1 VPDIEHHSAQLP
13 VSGEFSLRAA
23 STFAFG
29 PTEGTGPSAR
39 DRLRLA
45 FPVDGGRGYAGA
57 VLRQD
62 TEPHGPIT
70 VDLTLRDG
78 AEAKVAL
85 AQVARIVS
93 LDHDGSGFLEIGR
106 ADPVLGELQRAHRGQ
121 RPVLFGSPYEAAAWA
136 VISSRRPAAR
146 GKRVRD
152 ELSVQFGDT
161 FELEGETLH
170 AFPQPVHLLELGDR
184 FDGLNLEKLTRL
196 RGVAGAAFDGDLDAR
211 MLHALGPERAFD
223 ELQRLDGIGPFYAGL
238 IVVRATGFA
247 DALVP
252 MPEPKLLAHAAHYY
266 ACSEEPTLQ
275 WLTDLAQR
283 WRPFRTWAT
292 VLIRLAGAR
301 GTPAG
306 ASGAPGNE
314 STG

>member
-1 VPDIEHHSAQLP
+1 MPAVPHQSAKLP

-29 PTEGTGPSAR
+29 PTEGSAPVAR

-57 VLRQD
+57 VLHQD
-62 TEPHGPIT
+62 EEPHGAVT

-78 AEAKVAL
+78 AEPKVAL

-93 LDHDGSGFLEIGR
+93 LDHDGAGFEEIGR
-106 ADPVLGELQRAHRGQ
+106 TDPVLGELQRAHPGQ

-136 VISSRRPAAR
+136 IISARRPPAQGR
-146 GKRVRD
+146 RVRD
-152 ELSVQFGDT
+152 ELSLQFGDT

-170 AFPQPVHLLELGDR
+170 AFPQPKHLLELGDR
-184 FDGLNLEKLTRL
+184 FEGLNLEKLTRL

-223 ELQRLDGIGPFYAGL
+223 ELQRLNGIGPFYAGL
-238 IVVRATGFA
+238 IVLRATGFA
-247 DALVP
+247 DALLP
-252 MPEPKLLAHAAHYY
+252 MPEPKVFAHAARYY
-266 ACSEEPTLQ
+266 GHPDEPTLE
-275 WLTDLAQR
+275 WLAELAER
-283 WRPFRTWAT
+283 WRPFRTWAM
-292 VLIRLAGAR
+292 VLIRVAGAR

-306 ASGAPGNE
+306 AMR
-314 STG
+314 